1 MLPTLLFSTILGE
14 IVDKFSRLTIFR
26 VSRILRLVVALLYLI
41 VIVLGYK
48 KILFFISSLTGTIIA
63 LEKILSFVLIKE
75 TTDNNMIAPANTL
88 MEISRILGTILGT
101 SLGGIVL
108 HTYGLKI
115 ILIICSILA
124 FLPIILTL
132 EIKFKTINSIS
143 NNLNPKFWPSK
154 EHFSLFGSYLKDANF
169 AKISV
174 ARSSSIMIRFIL
186 PLMLPLLF
194 RETNMGCNLLGFME
208 ALCAIGT
215 IIGSFTMN
223 EFHSSRFYKPILLG
237 KSSLL
242 AICLVIFPQISSL
255 NIMLFIYF
263 IFGLCL
269 SIQTSLNS
277 DLQYMIKKQ
286 HQGQVS
292 SIIFAVE
299 GLITTTIYGLIAV
312 FGKFLSFH
320 FNYYFISCFALICFI
335 TLLSFHPLKYLEKK

>member
-143 NNLNPKFWPSK
+143 NN
-154 EHFSLFGSYLKDANF
+154 
-169 AKISV
+169 
-174 ARSSSIMIRFIL
+174 
-186 PLMLPLLF
+186 
-194 RETNMGCNLLGFME
+194 
-208 ALCAIGT
+208 
-215 IIGSFTMN
+215 
-223 EFHSSRFYKPILLG
+223 FY
-237 KSSLL
+237 
-242 AICLVIFPQISSL
+242 A
-255 NIMLFIYF
+255 
-263 IFGLCL
+263 
-269 SIQTSLNS
+269 
-277 DLQYMIKKQ
+277 
-286 HQGQVS
+286 
-292 SIIFAVE
+292 E
-299 GLITTTIYGLIAV
+299 
-312 FGKFLSFH
+312 
-320 FNYYFISCFALICFI
+320 
-335 TLLSFHPLKYLEKK
+335 